1 MSFGSSDNL
10 SLPSAAAFTIAEQ
23 TGAQRSVVLT
33 GRGLPYRPF
42 SLSNAQRTTITWLP
56 GSPEGTGT
64 VLGPSL
70 NETNLTGKW
79 KDMFIAPSAGAANQ
93 TVPIA
98 LNGAQVNSV
107 DDAITLFESICDQ
120 GQEVLVSWGSRQR
133 LGYLTKFDQH
143 WDDFHDCAW
152 EMKFEWISDGSPTV
166 ASVLDDQS
174 GTSDTNAQADAQV
187 NALQVAIMPPFPVP
201 AAFVVAL
208 QDASQQAQNGV
219 DNMVN
224 AGTVQ
229 AAGAGASTQQANSTT
244 LATVSTPN
252 NVAARVAASASAAID
267 GAQAVIDT
275 LDAQPARVL
284 VAQGSPNAGPVADL
298 PYGQIVAAEVYA
310 RTAQLTA
317 RTLRRTAAIRRA
329 VILRTLESDL
339 IGVYIARAGDDLR
352 GVSDKFYGSRLQ
364 WRPLLIF
371 NELAGTA
378 LSAGQVV
385 LVPRLTSGVAS

>member
-1 MSFGSSDNL
+1 MSFGSSDNI
-10 SLPSAAAFTIAEQ
+10 SLPAAAAFTIAEQ
-23 TGAQRSVVLT
+23 SGQQRTVTLT

-42 SLSNAQRTTITWLP
+42 SLSNEQRVTVTWLP

-64 VLGPSL
+64 VLGPQL
-70 NETNLTGKW
+70 NDTVLTGKW
-79 KDMFIAPSAGAANQ
+79 KDLFIAPSGGSANQ

-98 LNGAQVNSV
+98 LNGMQVTSV
-107 DDAITLFESICDQ
+107 DDAITLMESIADQ
-120 GQEVLVSWGSRQR
+120 GQEVLVSWGSKQR
-133 LGYLTKFDQH
+133 LGYLKKFDQH

-152 EMKFEWISDGSPTV
+152 DMSFEWISDGSPTV

-174 GTSDTNAQADAQV
+174 GTSDTNAQADAQMS
-187 NALQVAIMPPFPVP
+187 ALQAAIVPPFPVP
-201 AAFVVAL
+201 AAFVAAL
-208 QDASQQAQNGV
+208 QGASQQAQNGV

-224 AGTVQ
+224 AGNVQ
-229 AAGAGASTQQANSTT
+229 AAGAGASTQQANSST

-310 RTAQLTA
+310 RTAQLVA

-329 VILRTLESDL
+329 VIVRMLESDL
-339 IGVYIARAGDDLR
+339 IGVYIARDGDDLR
-352 GVSDKFYGSRLQ
+352 GVADQFYGSRLQ

-371 NELAGTA
+371 NELSGTA

-385 LVPRLTSGVAS
+385 LVPRLTNGVAA